1 MAMLLVLMLIVMV
14 TAAGVFASQ
23 STALEVR
30 SAGFMRQAG
39 QTHYVAETGVVASL
53 EQMRQSCSA
62 YLGVMQRR
70 AQGTMPMSG
79 FAEVPLQYRFFLN
92 DFDSRVAPGAIF
104 APPTG
109 GGMVART
116 PGSFGIGL
124 LEPGFVTTVS
134 VMGLTNEPM
143 FGYGIGGGRDL
154 TIPMLAV
161 EMTSNGLTRLQSVT
175 DLNNNA
181 RSEEQARVIAQ
192 VPCL

>member
-39 QTHYVAETGVVASL
+39 QTHYVAETGVVAAL
-53 EQMRQSCSA
+53 DRMRESCAA

-70 AQGTMPMSG
+70 AAGMAPTPG
-79 FAEVPLQYRFFLN
+79 FAEPPLQYAFQLN
-92 DFDSRVAPGAIF
+92 DFNARVLPGAMF
-104 APPTG
+104 AAPTG
-109 GGMVART
+109 GGMVSRQ

-124 LEPGFVTTVS
+124 LEPGFVTTVT
-134 VMGLTNEPM
+134 VIGLTNEPM
-143 FGYGIGGGRDL
+143 VGYSVGGGRDL
-154 TIPMLAV
+154 TIPMLAI
-161 EMTSNGLTRLQSVT
+161 ELSSNGRTSLQSVT

-181 RSEEQARVIAQ
+181 LGEEQARVVAQ